1 MDPRQRQRLGWIVRF
16 FALLLVLTLLAR
28 GTAGAAMASVTVQRP
43 SSGNVTKSVRTTATV
58 SFAGG
63 TPFTVPAGLL
73 VMAVPVQAGQTVK
86 AGDTLAVFDAAEVDR
101 AVNAKRAALQQARTQ
116 AAQQTAGDT
125 ADPYAAQLAQ
135 QQLERAYEETHRI
148 YADGEESVSRA
159 QTKRDE
165 AAAALEKARNA
176 GYADDAE
183 KQAAVENAA
192 AALEAAEDAL
202 YSAQKAAEDANN
214 AALSAAQSA
223 EDNRN
228 TALHTLEKE
237 QETTEKQNAL
247 DRAAAAVTASDA
259 ETLQAELDALLA
271 EQQAGGTVR
280 SLDLV
285 VWLPSPAVGGQL
297 AADADF
303 TAEIPLEESQA
314 NLVSVGTV
322 LHLSQ
327 SRASCDAAVQS
338 LSAPDENGTVT
349 AKCTLS
355 KGAWCAGAANA
366 SATVQGEKRPCVL
379 PASAVHKDNTG
390 CYVLAIE
397 QKATILGQQNIVVSL
412 PVTVVETGDTTAAV
426 SGALDA
432 DTQVIVSSTRAVQAA
447 DRVKIHDA
455 A

>member
-192 AALEAAEDAL
+192 AALEAAEDA
-202 YSAQKAAEDANN
+202 NN

-271 EQQAGGTVR
+271 VQQAGGTLTAPSDGTLV

-285 VWLPSPAVGGQL
+285 VGQPSPAVGGQL

-432 DTQVIVSSTRAVQAA
+432 DTQVIVSSTRAVQAG

-455 A
+455 S

>member
-165 AAAALEKARNA
+165 AA
-176 GYADDAE
+176 
-183 KQAAVENAA
+183 
-192 AALEAAEDAL
+192 
-202 YSAQKAAEDANN
+202 
-214 AALSAAQSA
+214 
-223 EDNRN
+223 
-228 TALHTLEKE
+228 
-237 QETTEKQNAL
+237 
-247 DRAAAAVTASDA
+247 VTASDA

-271 EQQAGGTVR
+271 VQQAGGTLTAPSDGTLV

-285 VWLPSPAVGGQL
+285 VGQPSPAVGGQL

-366 SATVQGEKRPCVL
+366 SATVQGEKWPCVL

-432 DTQVIVSSTRAVQAA
+432 DTQVIVSSTRAVQAG

-455 A
+455 S

>member
-192 AALEAAEDAL
+192 AA
-202 YSAQKAAEDANN
+202 
-214 AALSAAQSA
+214 
-223 EDNRN
+223 
-228 TALHTLEKE
+228 
-237 QETTEKQNAL
+237 
-247 DRAAAAVTASDA
+247 AVTASDA

-271 EQQAGGTVR
+271 VQQAGGTLTAPSDGTLV

-285 VWLPSPAVGGQL
+285 VGQPSPAVGGQL

-432 DTQVIVSSTRAVQAA
+432 DTQVIVSSTRAVQAG

-455 A
+455 S

>member
-1 MDPRQRQRLGWIVRF
+1 M
-16 FALLLVLTLLAR
+16 
-28 GTAGAAMASVTVQRP
+28 
-43 SSGNVTKSVRTTATV
+43 
-58 SFAGG
+58 
-63 TPFTVPAGLL
+63 
-73 VMAVPVQAGQTVK
+73 
-86 AGDTLAVFDAAEVDR
+86 
-101 AVNAKRAALQQARTQ
+101 
-116 AAQQTAGDT
+116 
-125 ADPYAAQLAQ
+125 
-135 QQLERAYEETHRI
+135 
-148 YADGEESVSRA
+148 
-159 QTKRDE
+159 
-165 AAAALEKARNA
+165 
-176 GYADDAE
+176 
-183 KQAAVENAA
+183 
-192 AALEAAEDAL
+192 
-202 YSAQKAAEDANN
+202 
-214 AALSAAQSA
+214 
-223 EDNRN
+223 
-228 TALHTLEKE
+228 
-237 QETTEKQNAL
+237 
-247 DRAAAAVTASDA
+247 
-259 ETLQAELDALLA
+259 
-271 EQQAGGTVR
+271 QQAGGTLTAPSDGTLV

-285 VWLPSPAVGGQL
+285 VGQPSPAVGGQL

-379 PASAVHKDNTG
+379 PASAIHKDNTG

-432 DTQVIVSSTRAVQAA
+432 DTQVIVSSTRAVQAG

-455 A
+455 S

>member
-165 AAAALEKARNA
+165 AAAAL
-176 GYADDAE
+176 
-183 KQAAVENAA
+183 
-192 AALEAAEDAL
+192 

-271 EQQAGGTVR
+271 VQQAGGTLTAPSDGTLV

-285 VWLPSPAVGGQL
+285 VGQPSPAVGGQL

-432 DTQVIVSSTRAVQAA
+432 DTQVIVSSTRAVQAG

-455 A
+455 S

>member
-28 GTAGAAMASVTVQRP
+28 GTAGAAMASVTVKRP

-73 VMAVPVQAGQTVK
+73 VMAVPCRRGRPSRPGHGCRV
-86 AGDTLAVFDAAEVDR
+86 DAAEVDR

-176 GYADDAE
+176 SYADDAE

-214 AALSAAQSA
+214 AALSAAQVPRITATPHCTRWRKSRKPRK
-223 EDNRN
+223 NRTHW
-228 TALHTLEKE
+228 TAP
-237 QETTEKQNAL
+237 
-247 DRAAAAVTASDA
+247 
-259 ETLQAELDALLA
+259 LL
-271 EQQAGGTVR
+271 
-280 SLDLV
+280 L
-285 VWLPSPAVGGQL
+285 
-297 AADADF
+297 
-303 TAEIPLEESQA
+303 
-314 NLVSVGTV
+314 
-322 LHLSQ
+322 
-327 SRASCDAAVQS
+327 
-338 LSAPDENGTVT
+338 
-349 AKCTLS
+349 
-355 KGAWCAGAANA
+355 
-366 SATVQGEKRPCVL
+366 
-379 PASAVHKDNTG
+379 
-390 CYVLAIE
+390 
-397 QKATILGQQNIVVSL
+397 
-412 PVTVVETGDTTAAV
+412 
-426 SGALDA
+426 
-432 DTQVIVSSTRAVQAA
+432 
-447 DRVKIHDA
+447 
-455 A
+455 

>member
-125 ADPYAAQLAQ
+125 ADPYA
-135 QQLERAYEETHRI
+135 
-148 YADGEESVSRA
+148 DGEESVSRA

-237 QETTEKQNAL
+237 QEITEKQNAL

-271 EQQAGGTVR
+271 VQQAGGTLTAPSDGTLV

-285 VWLPSPAVGGQL
+285 VGQPSPAVGGQL

-432 DTQVIVSSTRAVQAA
+432 DTQVIVSSTRAVQAG

-455 A
+455 S

>member
-28 GTAGAAMASVTVQRP
+28 GTAGAAMASVTVHRP

-165 AAAALEKARNA
+165 AAA
-176 GYADDAE
+176 
-183 KQAAVENAA
+183 
-192 AALEAAEDAL
+192 LEAAEDAL

-271 EQQAGGTVR
+271 VQQAGGTLTAPSDGTLV

-285 VWLPSPAVGGQL
+285 VGQPSPAVGGQL

-314 NLVSVGTV
+314 NLVSVGIV

-432 DTQVIVSSTRAVQAA
+432 DTQVIVSSTRAVQAG

-455 A
+455 S

>member
-28 GTAGAAMASVTVQRP
+28 GTAGAAMASVTVHRP

-63 TPFTVPAGLL
+63 TLTAPSDGTL
-73 VMAVPVQAGQTVK
+73 V
-86 AGDTLAVFDAAEVDR
+86 
-101 AVNAKRAALQQARTQ
+101 
-116 AAQQTAGDT
+116 
-125 ADPYAAQLAQ
+125 
-135 QQLERAYEETHRI
+135 
-148 YADGEESVSRA
+148 
-159 QTKRDE
+159 
-165 AAAALEKARNA
+165 
-176 GYADDAE
+176 
-183 KQAAVENAA
+183 
-192 AALEAAEDAL
+192 
-202 YSAQKAAEDANN
+202 
-214 AALSAAQSA
+214 
-223 EDNRN
+223 
-228 TALHTLEKE
+228 
-237 QETTEKQNAL
+237 
-247 DRAAAAVTASDA
+247 
-259 ETLQAELDALLA
+259 
-271 EQQAGGTVR
+271 

-285 VWLPSPAVGGQL
+285 VGQPSPAVGGQL

-432 DTQVIVSSTRAVQAA
+432 DTQVIVSSTRAAQAG

-455 A
+455 S

>member
-176 GYADDAE
+176 SYADDAE

-271 EQQAGGTVR
+271 VQQAGGTLTAPSDGTLV

-285 VWLPSPAVGGQL
+285 VGQPSPAVGGQL
-297 AADADF
+297 AAD
-303 TAEIPLEESQA
+303 SQA

-432 DTQVIVSSTRAVQAA
+432 DTQVIVSSTRAVQAG

-455 A
+455 S

>member
-28 GTAGAAMASVTVQRP
+28 GTAGAAMASVTVHRP

-165 AAAALEKARNA
+165 AAAA
-176 GYADDAE
+176 
-183 KQAAVENAA
+183 VENAA

-271 EQQAGGTVR
+271 VQQAGGTLTAPSDGTLV

-285 VWLPSPAVGGQL
+285 VGQPSPAVGGQL

-432 DTQVIVSSTRAVQAA
+432 DTQVIVSSTRAVQAG

-455 A
+455 S

>member
-28 GTAGAAMASVTVQRP
+28 GTAGAAMASVTVHRP

-192 AALEAAEDAL
+192 
-202 YSAQKAAEDANN
+202 EDANN

-271 EQQAGGTVR
+271 VQQAGGTLTAPSDGTLV

-285 VWLPSPAVGGQL
+285 VGQPSPAVGGQL

-432 DTQVIVSSTRAVQAA
+432 DTQVIVSSTRAAQAG

-455 A
+455 S

>member
-1 MDPRQRQRLGWIVRF
+1 MLFR
-16 FALLLVLTLLAR
+16 
-28 GTAGAAMASVTVQRP
+28 S
-43 SSGNVTKSVRTTATV
+43 
-58 SFAGG
+58 
-63 TPFTVPAGLL
+63 
-73 VMAVPVQAGQTVK
+73 
-86 AGDTLAVFDAAEVDR
+86 
-101 AVNAKRAALQQARTQ
+101 
-116 AAQQTAGDT
+116 
-125 ADPYAAQLAQ
+125 
-135 QQLERAYEETHRI
+135 
-148 YADGEESVSRA
+148 
-159 QTKRDE
+159 
-165 AAAALEKARNA
+165 
-176 GYADDAE
+176 
-183 KQAAVENAA
+183 
-192 AALEAAEDAL
+192 

-271 EQQAGGTVR
+271 VQQAGGTLTAPSDGTLV

-285 VWLPSPAVGGQL
+285 VGQPSPAVGGQL

-338 LSAPDENGTVT
+338 LSAPDENGTIT

-432 DTQVIVSSTRAVQAA
+432 DTQVIVSSTRAVQAG

-455 A
+455 S